1 MEREQT
7 GRQTV
12 EAVMTAFE
20 IVPYQGDQL
29 CFQLPVLVSEQEV
42 LSSCSSQAP
51 SGPATPAHGNEFG
64 RLESKVRAARFFTR
78 LP

>member
-1 MEREQT
+1 MEREQA

-29 CFQLPVLVSEQEV
+29 CFQLPVLVSECGV
-42 LSSCSSQAP
+42 LLASSSQPP
-51 SGPATPAHGNEFG
+51 SSPATTADRSEFWG
-64 RLESKVRAARFFTR
+64 LESKIRASRILT
-78 LP
+78 

>member
-29 CFQLPVLVSEQEV
+29 RFQLPVLVSEYRV
-42 LSSCSSQAP
+42 LLASSSQPP
-51 SGPATPAHGNEFG
+51 SSPAATAYRSEFR
-64 RLESKVRAARFFTR
+64 RLESKIRASGILT
-78 LP
+78 

>member
-20 IVPYQGDQL
+20 IVPFQGDQL
-29 CFQLPVLVSEQEV
+29 CLQLPVLESEYRV
-42 LSSCSSQAP
+42 LLASSSQPP
-51 SGPATPAHGNEFG
+51 SSSPPPANRSEFR
-64 RLESKVRAARFFTR
+64 RLESKIRASRILT
-78 LP
+78 

>member
-12 EAVMTAFE
+12 EAVMTEFG

-29 CFQLPVLVSEQEV
+29 CFQLPVRVSEYRV
-42 LSSCSSQAP
+42 LLASSSQPP
-51 SGPATPAHGNEFG
+51 SSPATPANRSEFRG
-64 RLESKVRAARFFTR
+64 LESKIRASRILT
-78 LP
+78 

>member
-7 GRQTV
+7 GRQSV

-29 CFQLPVLVSEQEV
+29 CFQFPVLVSEYRV
-42 LSSCSSQAP
+42 LLASSSQPP
-51 SGPATPAHGNEFG
+51 SRPATPANRSEFR
-64 RLESKVRAARFFTR
+64 RLESKIRASRILT
-78 LP
+78 